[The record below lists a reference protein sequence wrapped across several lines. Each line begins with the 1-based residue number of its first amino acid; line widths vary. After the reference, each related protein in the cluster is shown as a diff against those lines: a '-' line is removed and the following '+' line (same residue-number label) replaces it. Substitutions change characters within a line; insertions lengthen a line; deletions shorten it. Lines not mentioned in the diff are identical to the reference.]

1 MMAKKKT
8 YIVLR
13 GIENDKARYEAGDTV
28 THAQAK
34 KVFTIAT
41 INHWLDKGV
50 LEEVIE
56 VDNGTG

>member
-1 MMAKKKT
+1 MAKKT

-13 GIENDKARYEAGDTV
+13 GIENDKARYETGDIV

-34 KVFTIAT
+34 KVFSVAT

-50 LEEVIE
+50 LEEVAE
-56 VDNGTG
+56 VNNGTG